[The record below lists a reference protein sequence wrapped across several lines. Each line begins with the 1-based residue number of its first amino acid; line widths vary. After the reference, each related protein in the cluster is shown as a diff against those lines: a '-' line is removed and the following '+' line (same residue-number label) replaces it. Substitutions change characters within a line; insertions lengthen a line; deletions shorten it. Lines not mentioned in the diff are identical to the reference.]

1 MEEPLISVIV
11 INFNGEKH
19 LKECFDSLNNLDYEN
34 LELIFVDNDSEDNSV
49 NYIKNNYKNVNII
62 QLDKNYGFAKSNN
75 IAASKAKG
83 KFIVLLNNDTYVDK
97 NWLKELVRV
106 AKSSREIGIVG
117 SKIYYYDNKDIINFA
132 GGSCDKYGKSN
143 HIGENKQDHKLL
155 NKELDTF
162 FACGAALLVKKELLN
177 IIGLFD
183 PLYFIYSEDLDLC
196 WRAWIFGYKVV
207 YAPKSFIYHKIG
219 QIFRGITLKKKFLAE
234 RNLLRT
240 LLKNYEIK
248 NLIEILPVYIGRRI
262 GMVLK
267 LLIQRDRL
275 TMIFLYS
282 YVKAFIWNIYNIR
295 SLIRNRRFIQINRKI
310 DDNFLFKI
318 MNKTNKIEQCL
329 RNI

>member
-1 MEEPLISVIV
+1 MNEPLVSVLV
-11 INFNGEKH
+11 LNYNGLEH
-19 LKECFDSLNNLDYEN
+19 LKECFDSLLNLKYQN
-34 LELIFVDNDSEDNSV
+34 LELIFIDNQSQDDSVKFMKE
-49 NYIKNNYKNVNII
+49 NYKKVKII
-62 QLDKNYGFAKSNN
+62 ELDKNYGFAQGNN
-75 IAASKAKG
+75 IGMAHTNGEYIA
-83 KFIVLLNNDTYVDK
+83 LLNMDTIVDE
-97 NWLKELVRV
+97 NWITELVKV
-106 AKSSREIGIVG
+106 AQKSEKTGIVG
-117 SKIYYYDNKDIINFA
+117 GKFYHYDNKEIVGFA
-132 GGSCDKYGKSN
+132 GSSSDKFGN
-143 HIGENKQDHKLL
+143 LRQFGDL
-155 NKELDTF
+155 
-162 FACGAALLVKKELLN
+162 KKERGLFDFEMKAFFITGAGFLFKREVYN
-177 IIGLFD
+177 KIGLFD